1 MFPNEEKQWFSQV
14 QASYPSIDSIF
25 HLVNVSV
32 LRSTNASQ
40 CQDVVFDCR
49 DWTLKFATKQTRV
62 AKIEWMMASQSEME
76 SNRSGMAPDSS
87 FGFLNSFALVWDL
100 FKVVGQLWSQM
111 RWCEMP
117 FLVTSHATH
126 RAGLV
131 PEKGGLVINDKVSP
145 IVSLKRVQGCMN
157 RFKMYQ
163 MQLIL
168 SCLNVEKIWQLNMN
182 WHMKESWE
190 SKGVPPMSTPLD
202 KRPH

>member
-1 MFPNEEKQWFSQV
+1 MSPNEEKQWFSQV

-49 DWTLKFATKQTRV
+49 DWTLKFATKQTCV
-62 AKIEWMMASQSEME
+62 AKIQSEM
-76 SNRSGMAPDSS
+76 D
-87 FGFLNSFALVWDL
+87 SFALVWDL
-100 FKVVGQLWSQM
+100 FKVVGQLWSEM

-117 FLVTSHATH
+117 FLVTSHPTH

-131 PEKGGLVINDKVSP
+131 PEKGGLVINDKVSCDC
-145 IVSLKRVQGCMN
+145 SAKTSARMYEDDSGCTKCSWSWAAWMW
-157 RFKMYQ
+157 KG
-163 MQLIL
+163 L
-168 SCLNVEKIWQLNMN
+168 WQLNMN

-190 SKGVPPMSTPLD
+190 SKGVPPMSPPLI
-202 KRPH
+202 KGPTRPKGDWWLILP